1 MINELIVGKMNKSS
15 SICLVEHP
23 HCLVFCY
30 LFLRSCY
37 CLLDGNNGGPIKL
50 KICLILVQSV
60 AFFYVK
66 NKLTVTLL
74 PENSR

>member
-15 SICLVEHP
+15 SICLVEQP

-50 KICLILVQSV
+50 KICLIL
-60 AFFYVK
+60 YVK